1 MGPVKVRVELDPEAV
16 ARIAVALF
24 VASVFFS
31 LAVSYN
37 FGRTAFDECAGTR
50 MGASTSGT
58 LHMVVDGNGSR
69 RVIDL
74 RPLLSGIY
82 DRAVITV
89 GLDVTANS
97 TVEVTLWGDNGL
109 LYSSTGERI
118 TFKDKVGETRSLIL
132 WVRAVDSDTAR
143 VTVEYSIVVRV
154 TGC

>member
-1 MGPVKVRVELDPEAV
+1 MGTIKVQAELDPETV
-16 ARIAVALF
+16 AKIAVALF
-24 VASVFFS
+24 VASVLFS

-37 FGRTAFDECAGTR
+37 FSRTAFDECAGTR

-58 LHMVVDGNGSR
+58 LHMVVDKNGSR

-89 GLDVTANS
+89 GLDVAANS

-109 LYSSTGERI
+109 LYSDTGERI
-118 TFKDKVGETRSLIL
+118 TFKDKAGDTRSLIL
-132 WVRAVDSDTAR
+132 WVRAVDSDAAR
-143 VTVEYSIVVRV
+143 VTVEYSIV
-154 TGC
+154 